1 MIKNSNNLNIHSDIL
16 NKKSDLGKRRVSKV
30 ASSIKR
36 IVAEVVH
43 GEFAQTCSD
52 FSVIEGSMS
61 PDLKYADIFITFYEI
76 TDKKLQEAFLVDLNY
91 DVYQKYESKFAKIS
105 LKKAIAQSIAQK
117 MRLKYMPQ
125 VRFKIADE
133 AMIYV
138 C

>member
-1 MIKNSNNLNIHSDIL
+1 MIKNHNELNIHSDIV
-16 NKKSDLGKRRVSKV
+16 NKKSDLGKRRISRI

-36 IVAEVVH
+36 IVAEIVH
-43 GEFAQTCSD
+43 GELAQICSD

-76 TDKKLQEAFLVDLNY
+76 ADKKAQEAFLLELNY
-91 DVYQKYESKFAKIS
+91 DVHQRYQSKFAKIS
-105 LKKAIAQSIAQK
+105 LKKTISQGIAQK

-125 VRFKIADE
+125 VRFRIADDV
-133 AMIYV
+133 MMYI